1 MRATVVTTRMALYHL
16 RHPGLV
22 LCGVWGIYIDALA
35 TYECLKY
42 ISRDLTPP
50 LRITLVGSAQSHRS
64 TVTRGSYLILTEEI
78 KNSKAHL

>member
-1 MRATVVTTRMALYHL
+1 MVIL
-16 RHPGLV
+16 RVHTLSVV
-22 LCGVWGIYIDALA
+22 LCGAWGIYIDALA